1 MFLSL
6 ITPALNVVC
15 TILLARYHG
24 LFLEYIYSLGYPLFC
39 GLILYFCLMYIIS
52 LVHIEETV
60 SSSLFAFVC
69 MVIPYTML
77 MNHALFTV
85 SYKHPNRHPLNCSC
99 LPPSTS
105 LAAATEESRR
115 PCSSPERKAPS
126 TQDVAAC
133 CSSMCLRR

>member
-6 ITPALNVVC
+6 ITPALNVGF
-15 TILLARYHG
+15 TFLLARFHG

-69 MVIPYTML
+69 MVIPYIML
-77 MNHALFTV
+77 MNHALLLV
-85 SYKHPNRHPLNCSC
+85 SYKHSNHHRNYYCPL
-99 LPPSTS
+99 LLTS
-105 LAAATEESRR
+105 LVAATAVFHP
-115 PCSSPERKAPS
+115 PCSSPERKALS
-126 TQDVAAC
+126 TRVVAAC
-133 CSSMCLRR
+133 CSLTRPRR